1 MPNQSN
7 PIPAVVS
14 VVGQDQ
20 KGVVA
25 KVSTYLANQNVNIL
39 DIEQKVVQGW
49 FIMNMLVDLAD
60 LDIQLD
66 ELFRDLNRVGQDINM
81 DIEVRLLGRKK
92 TKRMVIMVSKEA
104 HCLVRLLEDI
114 KEENITAEVAA
125 VISNH
130 EELRGMAEAA
140 GLPFECIVHEDR
152 TKRDE
157 LMVARLHELNPD
169 LIVLARYMQI
179 LPKFFIDAF
188 PNRMINIH
196 PSLLPYHKGA
206 NAYRQAF
213 EKGNRVAGCTAH
225 FVTEDLDEGPI
236 ILQDVFHIS
245 VGSDTLEDVKRKGQ
259 ELEANVLSKATQ
271 LFLNNELLVK
281 DGKVVYKPGNDFF
294 KKHHTL

>member
-92 TKRMVIMVSKEA
+92 TKRMVIMVSKEP

-114 KEENITAEVAA
+114 KEETITAEVAA

-157 LMVARLHELNPD
+157 LMVARLQELNPD

>member
-92 TKRMVIMVSKEA
+92 TKRMVIMVSKEP
-104 HCLVRLLEDI
+104 HCLVRLMEDI
-114 KEENITAEVAA
+114 KEETITAEVAA

-157 LMVARLHELNPD
+157 LMVARLQELNPD